1 MRSLDELNAAG
12 KRVLVRV
19 DFNSPV
25 DPATGR
31 ILGDKR
37 IRAHTDTIRRLA
49 DEGAVVVLLS
59 HQSRPGRADFT
70 TLETHAERL
79 SRVLGR
85 DVEYVDAVFGKRVS
99 DAVSDAEPG
108 DVVLLEN
115 VRFYS
120 EEYIEMPPQEAAE
133 THEVR
138 RLAPLFDAYVND
150 AFSAAHR
157 SQPSLVGFPRRL
169 PAYAGELMER
179 EVNVLGSFDEA
190 PNPLVLSLG
199 GAKVKDALGV
209 VENVAENGT
218 ADRVLLSGA
227 VGNLFLV
234 AEDVDVGEGTTEFLR
249 EEGLLGLVEDA
260 GELLEEHA
268 DLLETPDDVAVEM
281 DGERVEVGVDELPI
295 EEPAFDIG
303 IETIAEFA
311 ATLRGA
317 GTAVVNGPPGVYEE
331 ELFERGTQQLF
342 SASVEAGYSV
352 AGGGDTAAAIDSLGV
367 TGFDHVSSGGG
378 ASTAMLSGDD
388 LPGIEALEE

>member
-190 PNPLVLSLG
+190 PDPLVLSLG

>member
-37 IRAHTDTIRRLA
+37 IRGHLDSIRRLSG
-49 DEGAVVVLLS
+49 EGAVVVLLS

-85 DVEYVDAVFGKRVS
+85 DVEYVDAVFGERVREAVE
-99 DAVSDAEPG
+99 DAQPG
-108 DVVLLEN
+108 DVLLLEN

-120 EEYIEMPPQEAAE
+120 EEYIEMPPEEAAE

-169 PAYAGELMER
+169 PSYAGELMER
-179 EVNVLGSFDEA
+179 EINVLGSLEDA
-190 PNPLVLSLG
+190 PEPLVLSLG
-199 GAKVKDALGV
+199 GAKAEDALDV
-209 VENVAENGT
+209 VRNVAQNGT
-218 ADRVLLSGA
+218 ADSVLLSGA

-234 AEDVDVGEGTTEFLR
+234 ADGVEVGEGTEEFLR
-249 EEGLLGLVEDA
+249 DEGFFELVDEA
-260 GELLEEHA
+260 SELLEEHG
-268 DLLETPDDVAVEM
+268 DSLELPTDVAVEI
-281 DGERVEVGVDELPI
+281 DDERVEVGVEELPV
-295 EEPAFDIG
+295 EQSAFDIG
-303 IETIAEFA
+303 IETVAEYSA
-311 ATLRGA
+311 ALREA
-317 GTAVVNGPPGVYEE
+317 GTALVNGPPGVYEE
-331 ELFERGTQQLF
+331 PTFERGTRELL
-342 SASVEAGYSV
+342 SASVESDYSV
-352 AGGGDTAAAIDSLGV
+352 GGGGDTAMAIDSLGV

-378 ASTAMLSGDD
+378 ASTAMLSGDE
-388 LPGIEALEE
+388 LPGVAALEE

>member
-25 DPATGR
+25 DPASGR

-37 IRAHTDTIRRLA
+37 IRGHADTVRRLSG
-49 DEGAVVVLLS
+49 EGAVAVLLS

-85 DVEYVDAVFGKRVS
+85 GVEYVDAVFGERVRE
-99 DAVSDAEPG
+99 AVEDAEPG
-108 DVVLLEN
+108 DVLLLEN

-120 EEYIEMPPQEAAE
+120 EEYIEMPPDEAAE

-157 SQPSLVGFPRRL
+157 SQPSLVGFPRLL
-169 PAYAGELMER
+169 PSYAGELMER
-179 EVNVLGSFDEA
+179 EIDVLGSLDDA
-190 PNPLVLSLG
+190 PEPLVLSLG
-199 GAKVKDALGV
+199 GAKVEDALGV
-209 VENVAENGT
+209 IKNVVKNGT
-218 ADRVLLSGA
+218 ADSVLLSGA

-234 AEDVDVGEGTTEFLR
+234 ADGVEMGEGTEKFLLD
-249 EEGLLGLVEDA
+249 EGFLDLVDEA
-260 GELLEEHA
+260 SELLDEHGER
-268 DLLETPDDVAVEM
+268 LELPTDVAVEI
-281 DGERVEVGVDELPI
+281 DDERVEVSVDELPV

-303 IETIAEFA
+303 IETVAEYSA
-311 ATLRGA
+311 ALRDA
-317 GTAVVNGPPGVYEE
+317 GTALVNGPPGVYEE
-331 ELFERGTQQLF
+331 ELFERGTRELL
-342 SASVEAGYSV
+342 SASVESDYAV
-352 AGGGDTAAAIDSLGV
+352 AGGGDTATAIDSLGV

-378 ASTAMLSGDD
+378 ASTAMLSGDE
-388 LPGIEALEE
+388 LPGVAALEE

>member
-49 DEGAVVVLLS
+49 DAGAVVVLLS

-85 DVEYVDAVFGKRVS
+85 DVKYVDAVFGERVS

-388 LPGIEALEE
+388 LPGIEALRD

>member
-1 MRSLDELNAAG
+1 MRSLDEFSAAG

-31 ILGDKR
+31 ILDDKR
-37 IRAHTDTIRRLA
+37 IRGHADTVRRLA

-85 DVEYVDAVFGKRVS
+85 EVRYVDEVFGKRVS
-99 DAVSDAEPG
+99 EEVQDAEAG
-108 DVVLLEN
+108 DVLLLEN

-120 EEYIEMPPQEAAE
+120 EEYMEMPPDEAAE

-157 SQPSLVGFPRRL
+157 SQPSIVGFPRRL

-179 EVNVLGSFDEA
+179 EVDVLGSLDEA
-190 PNPLVLSLG
+190 PEPLVLSLG

-209 VENVAENGT
+209 VRNVGLHDA
-218 ADRVLLSGA
+218 ADEILVSGA
-227 VGNLFLV
+227 VANLFLIADGV
-234 AEDVDVGEGTTEFLR
+234 EVGEGTTEFLHDEGFLALADDARALLDEYR
-249 EEGLLGLVEDA
+249 EVLRL
-260 GELLEEHA
+260 
-268 DLLETPDDVAVEM
+268 PSDVAVETD
-281 DGERVEVGVDELPI
+281 DGRVEVAVDELPV
-295 EEPAFDIG
+295 EPPAFDIG
-303 IETIAEFA
+303 IQTVAEYSA
-311 ATLRGA
+311 ALRDA

-331 ELFERGTQQLF
+331 PLFERGTQEVL
-342 SASVEAGYSV
+342 SAAADAEYAV
-352 AGGGDTAAAIDSLGV
+352 AGGGDTAAAIDSLNV

-378 ASTAMLSGDD
+378 ASTAMLSGDE
-388 LPGIEALEE
+388 LPGIEALKD

>member
-1 MRSLDELNAAG
+1 MRSLDELNPAG

-37 IRAHTDTIRRLA
+37 IRAHTDTVRRLA

-70 TLETHAERL
+70 TLKTHAERL

-85 DVEYVDAVFGKRVS
+85 DVEYIDAVFGSRVRES
-99 DAVSDAEPG
+99 VSDAETG
-108 DVVLLEN
+108 DVLLLEN
-115 VRFYS
+115 ARFYS
-120 EEYIEMPPQEAAE
+120 EEYIEMPPEEAAE

-179 EVNVLGSFDEA
+179 EIDVLGSLDEA
-190 PNPLVLSLG
+190 PDPLVLSLG

-218 ADRVLLSGA
+218 ADSVLLSGA

-234 AEDVDVGEGTTEFLR
+234 AEGVETGEGTTEFLR
-249 EEGLLGLVEDA
+249 EEGFLELVDDA
-260 GELLEEHA
+260 RELLDEH
-268 DLLETPDDVAVEM
+268 DLLETPEDVAVEI
-281 DGERVEVGVDELPI
+281 DGERVEVGVEELPV
-295 EEPAFDIG
+295 EQPAFDIG
-303 IETIAEFA
+303 IETVAEFA
-311 ATLRGA
+311 ATLRDA

-331 ELFERGTQQLF
+331 ELFERGTREIL
-342 SASVEAGYSV
+342 SASVEADYSV

-378 ASTAMLSGDD
+378 ASTAMLSGDE
-388 LPGIEALEE
+388 LPGVEALKE

>member
-1 MRSLDELNAAG
+1 MRSLDELNPAG

-37 IRAHTDTIRRLA
+37 IRAHTDTVRRLA

-85 DVEYVDAVFGKRVS
+85 DVEYIDAVFGSRVRES
-99 DAVSDAEPG
+99 VSDAEPG
-108 DVVLLEN
+108 DVLLLEN
-115 VRFYS
+115 ARFYS
-120 EEYIEMPPQEAAE
+120 EEYIEMPPEEAAE

-179 EVNVLGSFDEA
+179 EIDVLGSLDDA
-190 PNPLVLSLG
+190 PDPLVLSLG
-199 GAKVKDALGV
+199 GAKVEDALGV
-209 VENVAENGT
+209 VENVAENAT
-218 ADRVLLSGA
+218 ADSVLLSGA

-234 AEDVDVGEGTTEFLR
+234 AEGVETGEGTTEFLR
-249 EEGLLGLVEDA
+249 EEGFLELVDDARELLDEH
-260 GELLEEHA
+260 GELLE
-268 DLLETPDDVAVEM
+268 TPEDVAVEI
-281 DGERVEVGVDELPI
+281 DGERVEVGVEELPV

-303 IETIAEFA
+303 IETVAEFA
-311 ATLRGA
+311 ATLRDA

-331 ELFERGTQQLF
+331 ELFERGTREIL
-342 SASVEAGYSV
+342 SASVEADYSV

-378 ASTAMLSGDD
+378 ASTAMLSGDE
-388 LPGIEALEE
+388 LPGVEALKE

>member
-37 IRAHTDTIRRLA
+37 IRAHTGTVRLLA
-49 DEGAVVVLLS
+49 EEGAVVVLLS
-59 HQSRPGRADFT
+59 HQSRPGRSDFT

-85 DVEYVDAVFGKRVS
+85 DVEYVDAVFGERVNE
-99 DAVSDAEPG
+99 AVSDAEPG
-108 DVVLLEN
+108 DVLLLEN
-115 VRFYS
+115 ARFYS
-120 EEYIEMPPQEAAE
+120 EEYIEMPPEEAAE

-179 EVNVLGSFDEA
+179 EVDVLGSLDDA
-190 PNPLVLSLG
+190 PDPLVLSLG
-199 GAKVKDALGV
+199 GAKVRDALGV
-209 VENVAENGT
+209 VENVAENDT
-218 ADRVLLSGA
+218 ADSVLLSGA

-234 AEDVDVGEGTTEFLR
+234 AEDVETGEGTTEFLR
-249 EEGLLGLVEDA
+249 EEGFLDLVDDARALLDDYD
-260 GELLEEHA
+260 
-268 DLLETPDDVAVEM
+268 DLLETPDDVAVEI
-281 DGERVEVGVDELPI
+281 DDERVEVGVEELPV
-295 EEPAFDIG
+295 EQPAFDIG

-311 ATLRGA
+311 ATLRDA

-331 ELFERGTQQLF
+331 ELFERGTRELL
-342 SASVEAGYSV
+342 SAAVEAEYSV
-352 AGGGDTAAAIDSLGV
+352 AGGGDTAASIDTFSV

-378 ASTAMLSGDD
+378 ASTAMLSGDE

>member
-1 MRSLDELNAAG
+1 MRSLDELNPAG

-37 IRAHTDTIRRLA
+37 IRAHTDTVRRLA
-49 DEGAVVVLLS
+49 DEGAVVVLIS

-85 DVEYVDAVFGKRVS
+85 DVEYIDAVFGSRVRES
-99 DAVSDAEPG
+99 VSDAESG
-108 DVVLLEN
+108 DVLLLEN
-115 VRFYS
+115 ARFYS
-120 EEYIEMPPQEAAE
+120 EEYIEMPPEEAAE

-157 SQPSLVGFPRRL
+157 SQPSIVGFPRRL
-169 PAYAGELMER
+169 PAYVGELMER
-179 EVNVLGSFDEA
+179 EIDVLGSLDDA
-190 PNPLVLSLG
+190 PDPLVLSLG

-209 VENVAENGT
+209 VENVAQNAT
-218 ADRVLLSGA
+218 ADSVLLSGA

-234 AEDVDVGEGTTEFLR
+234 AEGVETGEGTTEFLR
-249 EEGLLGLVEDA
+249 EEGLLELVDDA
-260 GELLEEHA
+260 RELLDEHG
-268 DLLETPDDVAVEM
+268 DLLETPEDVAVEI
-281 DGERVEVGVDELPI
+281 DGERVEVGVEELPV

-303 IETIAEFA
+303 IETVAEFA
-311 ATLRGA
+311 ATLRDA

-331 ELFERGTQQLF
+331 ELFERGTREIL
-342 SASVEAGYSV
+342 SASVEADYSV

-378 ASTAMLSGDD
+378 ASTAMLSGDE
-388 LPGIEALEE
+388 LPGVEALKE

>member
-12 KRVLVRV
+12 KRILVRV

-37 IRAHTDTIRRLA
+37 IRAHSDTVRRLA
-49 DEGAVVVLLS
+49 GEDAVVVLLS

-79 SRVLGR
+79 SRILGR
-85 DVEYVDAVFGKRVS
+85 EVEYVDAVFGVRVRE
-99 DAVSDAEPG
+99 AVEDAEPG
-108 DVVLLEN
+108 DVLLLEN
-115 VRFYS
+115 ARFYS
-120 EEYIEMPPQEAAE
+120 EEYIEMSPEEASE

-150 AFSAAHR
+150 AFSTAHR
-157 SQPSLVGFPRRL
+157 SQPSIVGFPRRL

-179 EVNVLGSFDEA
+179 EVDVLGSLDDA
-190 PNPLVLSLG
+190 PNPLYLSLG

-209 VENVAENGT
+209 VRNVAENGT
-218 ADRVLLSGA
+218 ADKILLSGA

-234 AEDVDVGEGTTEFLR
+234 ADGVEMGDGTTGFL
-249 EEGLLGLVEDA
+249 EDEGFLALADEA
-260 GELLEEHA
+260 RELLEGHA
-268 DLLETPDDVAVEM
+268 DLLELPKDVAVEI
-281 DGERVEVGVDELPI
+281 DGERVEVSVDELPV
-295 EEPAFDIG
+295 EQPAYDIG
-303 IETIAEFA
+303 IETVAEYSVA
-311 ATLRGA
+311 LRGA

-331 ELFERGTQQLF
+331 ELFERGTEEVLT
-342 SASVEAGYSV
+342 AAAEADYSV
-352 AGGGDTAAAIDSLGV
+352 AGGGDTAAAIDTLGV

-378 ASTAMLSGDD
+378 ASTAMLSGDE
-388 LPGIEALEE
+388 LPGIEALRE

>member
-37 IRAHTDTIRRLA
+37 IRGHLGTIRRLSG
-49 DEGAVVVLLS
+49 EGAVVVLLS

-85 DVEYVDAVFGKRVS
+85 DVEYIDAVFGERVS
-99 DAVSDAEPG
+99 EAVEDARPG

-115 VRFYS
+115 ARFYS
-120 EEYIEMPPQEAAE
+120 EEYIEMTPEEAAE

-169 PAYAGELMER
+169 PSYAGELMER
-179 EVNVLGSFDEA
+179 EVDVLGSLDDA
-190 PNPLVLSLG
+190 PEPLVLSLG
-199 GAKVKDALGV
+199 GAKVEDALDV
-209 VENVAENGT
+209 VRNVAKNGT
-218 ADRVLLSGA
+218 ADSVLLSGA

-234 AEDVDVGEGTTEFLR
+234 ADGVEVGEGTEEFLR
-249 EEGLLGLVEDA
+249 EEGFLELVDEA
-260 GELLEEHA
+260 GELLEEQGER
-268 DLLETPDDVAVEM
+268 LELPTDVAVEIE
-281 DGERVEVGVDELPI
+281 DERVEVGVDELPV
-295 EEPAFDIG
+295 EQPAFDIG
-303 IETIAEFA
+303 IETVAEYSA
-311 ATLRGA
+311 ALREA
-317 GTAVVNGPPGVYEE
+317 GTALVNGPPGVYEE
-331 ELFERGTQQLF
+331 ELFERGTRELL
-342 SASVEAGYSV
+342 SASVESDYAVG
-352 AGGGDTAAAIDSLGV
+352 GGGDTATAIDSLGV

-378 ASTAMLSGDD
+378 ASTAMLSGDE
-388 LPGIEALEE
+388 LPGVAALEG

>member
-1 MRSLDELNAAG
+1 MRSLDEFSAAG

-31 ILGDKR
+31 ILDDKR
-37 IRAHTDTIRRLA
+37 IRGHADTVRRLA

-85 DVEYVDAVFGKRVS
+85 EVRYVDEVFGKRVS
-99 DAVSDAEPG
+99 EEVQDAEAG
-108 DVVLLEN
+108 DVLLLEN

-120 EEYIEMPPQEAAE
+120 EEYMEMPPDEAAE

-157 SQPSLVGFPRRL
+157 SQPSIVGFPRRL

-179 EVNVLGSFDEA
+179 EVDVLGSLDEA
-190 PNPLVLSLG
+190 PEPLVLSLG

-209 VENVAENGT
+209 VRNVGLHDA
-218 ADRVLLSGA
+218 ADEILVSGA
-227 VGNLFLV
+227 VANLFLIADGV
-234 AEDVDVGEGTTEFLR
+234 EVGEGTTEFLHDEGFLALADDARALLDEYR
-249 EEGLLGLVEDA
+249 EVLRL
-260 GELLEEHA
+260 
-268 DLLETPDDVAVEM
+268 PSDVAVETD
-281 DGERVEVGVDELPI
+281 DGRVEVAVDELPV
-295 EEPAFDIG
+295 EPPAFDIG
-303 IETIAEFA
+303 IETVAEYSA
-311 ATLRGA
+311 ALRDA

-331 ELFERGTQQLF
+331 PLFERGTQEVL
-342 SASVEAGYSV
+342 SAAADAEYAV
-352 AGGGDTAAAIDSLGV
+352 AGGGDTAAAIDSLNV

-378 ASTAMLSGDD
+378 ASTAMLSGDE
-388 LPGIEALEE
+388 LPGIEALKD

>member
-1 MRSLDELNAAG
+1 MRSLDELNPAG
-12 KRVLVRV
+12 KRILVRV

-37 IRAHTDTIRRLA
+37 IRAHTDTVRRLA

-85 DVEYVDAVFGKRVS
+85 DVEYIDAVFGSRVRE
-99 DAVSDAEPG
+99 AVSDAEPR
-108 DVVLLEN
+108 DVLLLEN
-115 VRFYS
+115 ARFYS
-120 EEYIEMPPQEAAE
+120 EEYIEMPPEEAAE

-179 EVNVLGSFDEA
+179 EIDVLGSLDEA
-190 PNPLVLSLG
+190 PDPLVLSLG

-209 VENVAENGT
+209 VENVAENAT
-218 ADRVLLSGA
+218 ADSVLLSGA

-234 AEDVDVGEGTTEFLR
+234 AEGVETGEGTTEFLR
-249 EEGLLGLVEDA
+249 EEGFLELVDDA
-260 GELLEEHA
+260 RELLEEYG
-268 DLLETPDDVAVEM
+268 DLLETPEDVAVEI
-281 DGERVEVGVDELPI
+281 DGERVEVGVEELPV

-303 IETIAEFA
+303 IETVAEFA
-311 ATLRGA
+311 ATLRDA

-331 ELFERGTQQLF
+331 ELFKRGTREIL
-342 SASVEAGYSV
+342 SASVEADYSV

-378 ASTAMLSGDD
+378 ASTAMLSGDE
-388 LPGIEALEE
+388 LPGVEALKE

>member
-25 DPATGR
+25 DPAIGR
-31 ILGDKR
+31 ILSDKR
-37 IRAHTDTIRRLA
+37 IRGHLDTVRRLA
-49 DEGAVVVLLS
+49 DGGAVVVLLS

-85 DVEYVDAVFGKRVS
+85 DVEYIDAVFGSRVR
-99 DAVSDAEPG
+99 DAVSDAEAG

-115 VRFYS
+115 VRFYG
-120 EEYIEMPPQEAAE
+120 EEYIEMPPEEAAE

-179 EVNVLGSFDEA
+179 EVDVLGSLDEA
-190 PNPLVLSLG
+190 PDPLVLSLG

-209 VENVAENGT
+209 VRNVAESST
-218 ADRVLLSGA
+218 ADGVLLSGA
-227 VGNLFLV
+227 VGNLFL
-234 AEDVDVGEGTTEFLR
+234 AAQDVEMGEGTVGFLR
-249 EEGLLGLVEDA
+249 KEGFLELVDEA
-260 GELLEEHA
+260 RELL
-268 DLLETPDDVAVEM
+268 DGYGNLLETPDDVAVEI
-281 DGERVEVGVDELPI
+281 DGERVEVGVEELPVG
-295 EEPAFDIG
+295 ETAFDIG
-303 IETIAEFA
+303 IETIAEYS
-311 ATLRGA
+311 ATLRDA

-331 ELFERGTQQLF
+331 ELFERGTQQLL
-342 SASVEAGYSV
+342 SA
-352 AGGGDTAAAIDSLGV
+352 
-367 TGFDHVSSGGG
+367 
-378 ASTAMLSGDD
+378 
-388 LPGIEALEE
+388 

>member
-1 MRSLDELNAAG
+1 MRSLDELNTAG

-37 IRAHTDTIRRLA
+37 IRGHADTVRRLA

-85 DVEYVDAVFGKRVS
+85 DVEYVDAVFGERVQQ
-99 DAVSDAEPG
+99 AVEAAEPG
-108 DVVLLEN
+108 DVLLLEN
-115 VRFYS
+115 ARFYS
-120 EEYIEMPPQEAAE
+120 EEYIEMPPEDAVE

-138 RLAPLFDAYVND
+138 KLAPLFDAYVND
-150 AFSAAHR
+150 AFSTAHR
-157 SQPSLVGFPRRL
+157 SQPSIVGFPRRL

-179 EVNVLGSFDEA
+179 EVEVLGSLDEA
-190 PNPLVLSLG
+190 PDPLVLSLG
-199 GAKVKDALGV
+199 GAKVRDALGV
-209 VENVAENGT
+209 VGNVAENGT
-218 ADRVLLSGA
+218 AEKVLLSGA

-234 AEDVDVGEGTTEFLR
+234 AEDVEVGEGTTDFLR
-249 EEGLLGLVEDA
+249 DEGFLALVDDA
-260 GELLEEHA
+260 RELLDDYAEI
-268 DLLETPDDVAVEM
+268 LETPNDVAVEI
-281 DGERVEVGVDELPI
+281 DDERIEVGVDELPV
-295 EEPAFDIG
+295 EQPAFDIG
-303 IETIAEFA
+303 IETVAEYS
-311 ATLRGA
+311 ATLRDA

-331 ELFERGTQQLF
+331 ELFERGTRELL
-342 SASVEAGYSV
+342 SASVEADYSV
-352 AGGGDTAAAIDSLGV
+352 AGGGDTATAVDSLGV

-378 ASTAMLSGDD
+378 ASTAMLSGDE

>member
-1 MRSLDELNAAG
+1 MRSLDELNPAG

-37 IRAHTDTIRRLA
+37 IRAHTDTVRRLA

-85 DVEYVDAVFGKRVS
+85 DVEYIDAVFGSRVRES
-99 DAVSDAEPG
+99 VSDAESG
-108 DVVLLEN
+108 DVLLLEN
-115 VRFYS
+115 ARFYS
-120 EEYIEMPPQEAAE
+120 EEYIEMPPEEAAE

-179 EVNVLGSFDEA
+179 EIDVLGSLDDA
-190 PNPLVLSLG
+190 PDPLVLSLG

-209 VENVAENGT
+209 VENVAQNAT
-218 ADRVLLSGA
+218 ADSVLLSGA

-234 AEDVDVGEGTTEFLR
+234 AEGVETGEGTTEFLR
-249 EEGLLGLVEDA
+249 EEGLLELVDDA
-260 GELLEEHA
+260 RELLDEHG
-268 DLLETPDDVAVEM
+268 DLLETPEDVAVEI
-281 DGERVEVGVDELPI
+281 DGERVEVGVEELPV

-303 IETIAEFA
+303 IETVAEFA
-311 ATLRGA
+311 ATLRDA

-331 ELFERGTQQLF
+331 ELFERGTREIL
-342 SASVEAGYSV
+342 SASVEADYSV

-378 ASTAMLSGDD
+378 ASTAMLSGDE
-388 LPGIEALEE
+388 LPGVESLRD

>member
-1 MRSLDELNAAG
+1 MRSLDELNPAG

-37 IRAHTDTIRRLA
+37 IRAHTDTVRRLA
-49 DEGAVVVLLS
+49 DEGAVVVLIS

-85 DVEYVDAVFGKRVS
+85 DVEYIDAVFGSRVRES
-99 DAVSDAEPG
+99 VSDAESG
-108 DVVLLEN
+108 DVLLLEN
-115 VRFYS
+115 ARFYS
-120 EEYIEMPPQEAAE
+120 EEYIEMPPEEAAE

-157 SQPSLVGFPRRL
+157 SQPSIVGFPRRL
-169 PAYAGELMER
+169 PAYVGELMER
-179 EVNVLGSFDEA
+179 EIDVLGSLDDA
-190 PNPLVLSLG
+190 PDPLVLSLG

-209 VENVAENGT
+209 VENVAQNAT
-218 ADRVLLSGA
+218 ADSVLLSGA

-234 AEDVDVGEGTTEFLR
+234 AEGVETGEGTTEFLR
-249 EEGLLGLVEDA
+249 EEGLLELVDDA
-260 GELLEEHA
+260 RELLDEHG
-268 DLLETPDDVAVEM
+268 DLLETPEDVAVEI
-281 DGERVEVGVDELPI
+281 DGERVEVGVEELPV

-303 IETIAEFA
+303 IETVAEFA
-311 ATLRGA
+311 ATLRDA

-331 ELFERGTQQLF
+331 ELFERGTREIL
-342 SASVEAGYSV
+342 SASVEADYSV

-378 ASTAMLSGDD
+378 ASTAMLSGDE
-388 LPGIEALEE
+388 LPGVESLRD

>member
-37 IRAHTDTIRRLA
+37 IRGHLDSIRRLSG
-49 DEGAVVVLLS
+49 EGAVVVLLS

-85 DVEYVDAVFGKRVS
+85 DVEYVDAVFGERVREAVE
-99 DAVSDAEPG
+99 DAQPG
-108 DVVLLEN
+108 DVLLLEN

-120 EEYIEMPPQEAAE
+120 EEYIEMPPEEATE

-169 PAYAGELMER
+169 PSYAGELMER
-179 EVNVLGSFDEA
+179 EINVLGSLEDA
-190 PNPLVLSLG
+190 PEPLVLSLG
-199 GAKVKDALGV
+199 GAKAEDALDV
-209 VENVAENGT
+209 VRNVAQNGT
-218 ADRVLLSGA
+218 ADSVLLSGA

-234 AEDVDVGEGTTEFLR
+234 ADGVEVGEGTEEFLR
-249 EEGLLGLVEDA
+249 DEGFFELVDEA
-260 GELLEEHA
+260 SELLEEHG
-268 DLLETPDDVAVEM
+268 DSLELPTDVAVEI
-281 DGERVEVGVDELPI
+281 DDERVEVGVEELPV
-295 EEPAFDIG
+295 EQSAFDIG
-303 IETIAEFA
+303 IETVAEYSA
-311 ATLRGA
+311 ALREA
-317 GTAVVNGPPGVYEE
+317 GTALVNGPPGVYEE
-331 ELFERGTQQLF
+331 PTFERGTRELL
-342 SASVEAGYSV
+342 SASVESDYSV
-352 AGGGDTAAAIDSLGV
+352 GGGGDTAMAIDSLGV

-378 ASTAMLSGDD
+378 ASTAMLSGDE
-388 LPGIEALEE
+388 LPGVAALEE

>member
-1 MRSLDELNAAG
+1 MRSLDELNPAG

-19 DFNSPV
+19 DLNSPV

-37 IRAHTDTIRRLA
+37 IRGHTDTVRRLA
-49 DEGAVVVLLS
+49 NSGAVVVLLS
-59 HQSRPGRADFT
+59 HQSRPGRDDFT
-70 TLETHAERL
+70 TLESHSERL

-85 DVEYVDAVFGKRVS
+85 DVNYVDAVFGERVRE
-99 DAVSDAEPG
+99 AVESAEAG
-108 DVVLLEN
+108 DVLLLEN
-115 VRFYS
+115 ARFYS
-120 EEYIEMPPQEAAE
+120 EEYIEMPPEEAAK

-179 EVNVLGSFDEA
+179 EVEVLGSLEDA
-190 PNPLVLSLG
+190 PDPLVLSLG
-199 GAKVKDALGV
+199 GAKVADALGV

-234 AEDVDVGEGTTEFLR
+234 AEGVETGEGTTEFLR
-249 EEGLLGLVEDA
+249 EKGFLELVEDA
-260 GELLEEHA
+260 RELLDDHA
-268 DLLETPDDVAVEM
+268 ALLETPVDVAVEM
-281 DGERVEVGVDELPI
+281 DGERVEVGVGELPV
-295 EEPAFDIG
+295 EQPASDIG
-303 IETIAEFA
+303 IETIADYS
-311 ATLRGA
+311 ATLRDA

-331 ELFERGTQQLF
+331 ESFKRGTRELL
-342 SASVEAGYSV
+342 SAAVEADYAV
-352 AGGGDTAAAIDSLGV
+352 AGGGDTATAIDSLGV

-388 LPGIEALEE
+388 LPGIEALRD

>member
-37 IRAHTDTIRRLA
+37 IRGHLGTIRRLSG
-49 DEGAVVVLLS
+49 EGAVVVLLS

-85 DVEYVDAVFGKRVS
+85 DVEYIDAVFGERVS
-99 DAVSDAEPG
+99 EAVEDARPG

-115 VRFYS
+115 ARFYS
-120 EEYIEMPPQEAAE
+120 EEYIEMTPEEAAE

-169 PAYAGELMER
+169 PSYAGELMER
-179 EVNVLGSFDEA
+179 EVDVLGSLDDA
-190 PNPLVLSLG
+190 PEPLVLSLG
-199 GAKVKDALGV
+199 GAKVEDALDV
-209 VENVAENGT
+209 VRNVAKNGT
-218 ADRVLLSGA
+218 ADSVLLSGA

-234 AEDVDVGEGTTEFLR
+234 ADGVEVGEGTEEFLR
-249 EEGLLGLVEDA
+249 EEGFLELVDEA
-260 GELLEEHA
+260 GELLEEQGER
-268 DLLETPDDVAVEM
+268 LELPTDVAVEI
-281 DGERVEVGVDELPI
+281 DDERVEVGVDELPV
-295 EEPAFDIG
+295 EQPAFDIG
-303 IETIAEFA
+303 IETVAEYSA
-311 ATLRGA
+311 ALREA
-317 GTAVVNGPPGVYEE
+317 GTALVNGPPGVYEE
-331 ELFERGTQQLF
+331 ELFERGTRELL
-342 SASVEAGYSV
+342 SASVESDYAVG
-352 AGGGDTAAAIDSLGV
+352 GGGDTATAIDSLGV

-378 ASTAMLSGDD
+378 ASTAMLSGDE
-388 LPGIEALEE
+388 LPGVAALEG

>member
-25 DPATGR
+25 DPASGR

-37 IRAHTDTIRRLA
+37 IRGHADTVRRLSG
-49 DEGAVVVLLS
+49 EGAVVVLLS

-79 SRVLGR
+79 SRVLGHA
-85 DVEYVDAVFGKRVS
+85 VEYVDAVFGERVRE
-99 DAVSDAEPG
+99 AVEDAEPG
-108 DVVLLEN
+108 DVLLLEN

-120 EEYIEMPPQEAAE
+120 EEYIEMPPEEAAE

-138 RLAPLFDAYVND
+138 RLTPLFDAYVND

-179 EVNVLGSFDEA
+179 EIDVLGSLDDA
-190 PNPLVLSLG
+190 PEPLVLSLG
-199 GAKVKDALGV
+199 GAKVEDALGV
-209 VENVAENGT
+209 IKNVVKNGT
-218 ADRVLLSGA
+218 ADSVLLSGA

-234 AEDVDVGEGTTEFLR
+234 ADGVEMGDGTEEFLR
-249 EEGLLGLVEDA
+249 DEGFLDLVDEA
-260 GELLEEHA
+260 NELLDEHGER
-268 DLLETPDDVAVEM
+268 LELPTDVAVEI
-281 DGERVEVGVDELPI
+281 DEERVEVSVDELPV

-303 IETIAEFA
+303 IETVAEYSA
-311 ATLRGA
+311 ALRDA
-317 GTAVVNGPPGVYEE
+317 GTALVNGPPGVYEE
-331 ELFERGTQQLF
+331 GLFERGTRELL
-342 SASVEAGYSV
+342 SASVEANYAV
-352 AGGGDTAAAIDSLGV
+352 AGGGDTATAIDSLGV

-378 ASTAMLSGDD
+378 ASTAMLSGDE
-388 LPGIEALEE
+388 LPGVAALEE

>member
-12 KRVLVRV
+12 KNLLVRV

-37 IRAHTDTIRRLA
+37 IRGHADTVRRLA
-49 DEGAVVVLLS
+49 EEGAVVVLLS

-85 DVEYVDAVFGKRVS
+85 DVEYIDAVFGERVNE
-99 DAVSDAEPG
+99 AVEEAKPG
-108 DVVLLEN
+108 DVLLLEN
-115 VRFYS
+115 ARFYS
-120 EEYIEMPPQEAAE
+120 EEYIEMPPEDAVE

-138 RLAPLFDAYVND
+138 KLAPLFDAYVND

-157 SQPSLVGFPRRL
+157 SQPSIVGFPLRL

-179 EVNVLGSFDEA
+179 EVRVLGSLDEA
-190 PNPLVLSLG
+190 PEPLVLSLG

-209 VENVAENGT
+209 VSNIAENGT
-218 ADRVLLSGA
+218 AEKVLLSGA

-234 AEDVDVGEGTTEFLR
+234 AEDVEVGEGTTDFLR
-249 EEGLLGLVEDA
+249 DEGFLALVDEA
-260 GELLEEHA
+260 SELLEEHA
-268 DLLETPDDVAVEM
+268 DLLETPKDVAVEI
-281 DGERVEVGVDELPI
+281 DEERVEVSVDELPV

-303 IETIAEFA
+303 IETVAEYA
-311 ATLRGA
+311 ATLREA
-317 GTAVVNGPPGVYEE
+317 GTAVVNGPSGVYEE
-331 ELFERGTQQLF
+331 ELFERGTYEVL
-342 SASVEAGYSV
+342 SAAAEAEYSV
-352 AGGGDTAAAIDSLGV
+352 AGGGDTAAAIDSLDV

-378 ASTAMLSGDD
+378 ASTAMLSGDE
-388 LPGIEALEE
+388 LPGVEALKE

>member
-37 IRAHTDTIRRLA
+37 IRGHLGTIRRLLG
-49 DEGAVVVLLS
+49 EGAVVVLLS

-85 DVEYVDAVFGKRVS
+85 GVEYVDAVFGERVREAVE
-99 DAVSDAEPG
+99 DARPG
-108 DVVLLEN
+108 DVLLLEN
-115 VRFYS
+115 ARFYS
-120 EEYIEMPPQEAAE
+120 EEYIEMTPEEAAE
-133 THEVR
+133 TQEVR

-169 PAYAGELMER
+169 PSYAGELMER
-179 EVNVLGSFDEA
+179 EVEVLGSLDDA
-190 PNPLVLSLG
+190 PEPLVLSLG
-199 GAKVKDALGV
+199 GAKVEDALDV
-209 VENVAENGT
+209 VRNVAKNGT
-218 ADRVLLSGA
+218 ADSVLLSGA

-234 AEDVDVGEGTTEFLR
+234 SDGVEVGEGTEEFLR
-249 EEGLLGLVEDA
+249 DEGFLELVDEA
-260 GELLEEHA
+260 SELLDEHG
-268 DLLETPDDVAVEM
+268 DSLELPTDVAVEI
-281 DGERVEVGVDELPI
+281 DDERVEVGVDELPV
-295 EEPAFDIG
+295 EQPAFDIG
-303 IETIAEFA
+303 IETVAEYSA
-311 ATLRGA
+311 ALREA
-317 GTAVVNGPPGVYEE
+317 GTALVNGPPGVYEE
-331 ELFERGTQQLF
+331 DLFERGTREIL
-342 SASVEAGYSV
+342 SASVESDYSV
-352 AGGGDTAAAIDSLGV
+352 GGGGDTATAIDSLGV

-378 ASTAMLSGDD
+378 ASTAMLSGDE
-388 LPGIEALEE
+388 LPGVAALEE

>member
-1 MRSLDELNAAG
+1 MRSLDELNPAG

-37 IRAHTDTIRRLA
+37 IRAHTDTVRRLA

-85 DVEYVDAVFGKRVS
+85 DVEYIDAVFGSRVRES
-99 DAVSDAEPG
+99 VSDAESG
-108 DVVLLEN
+108 DVLLLEN
-115 VRFYS
+115 ARFYS
-120 EEYIEMPPQEAAE
+120 EEYIEMPPEEAAE

-157 SQPSLVGFPRRL
+157 SQPSIVGFPLRL
-169 PAYAGELMER
+169 PAYVGELMER
-179 EVNVLGSFDEA
+179 EIDVLGSLDDA
-190 PNPLVLSLG
+190 PDPLVLSLG

-209 VENVAENGT
+209 VENVAQNAT
-218 ADRVLLSGA
+218 ADSVLLSGA

-234 AEDVDVGEGTTEFLR
+234 AEGVETGEGTTEFLR
-249 EEGLLGLVEDA
+249 EEGLLELVDDA
-260 GELLEEHA
+260 RELLDEHG
-268 DLLETPDDVAVEM
+268 DLLETPEDVAVEI
-281 DGERVEVGVDELPI
+281 DGERVEVGVEELPV

-303 IETIAEFA
+303 IETVAEFA
-311 ATLRGA
+311 ATLRDA

-331 ELFERGTQQLF
+331 ELFERGTREIL
-342 SASVEAGYSV
+342 SASVEADYSV

-378 ASTAMLSGDD
+378 ASTAMLSGDE
-388 LPGIEALEE
+388 LPGVESLRD

>member
-1 MRSLDELNAAG
+1 MRSLDEFSAAG

-31 ILGDKR
+31 ILDDER
-37 IRAHTDTIRRLA
+37 IRGHADTVRRLA

-79 SRVLGR
+79 SRVIGR
-85 DVEYVDAVFGKRVS
+85 KVRYVDEVFGTRVREE
-99 DAVSDAEPG
+99 VQDAEAG
-108 DVVLLEN
+108 DVLLLEN

-120 EEYIEMPPQEAAE
+120 EEYMEMPPDEAAE

-157 SQPSLVGFPRRL
+157 SQPSIVGFPCRL

-179 EVNVLGSFDEA
+179 EVDVLGSLDEA
-190 PNPLVLSLG
+190 PEPLILSLG
-199 GAKVKDALGV
+199 GAKVEDALGV
-209 VENVAENGT
+209 VRNVGLHDA
-218 ADRVLLSGA
+218 ADEILLSGA
-227 VGNLFLV
+227 VANLFLLADGV
-234 AEDVDVGEGTTEFLR
+234 EVGEGTTEFLHD
-249 EEGLLGLVEDA
+249 EGFLALADDARALLDEYRDILR
-260 GELLEEHA
+260 L
-268 DLLETPDDVAVEM
+268 PSDVAVETD
-281 DGERVEVGVDELPI
+281 DGRVEVSVDELPV
-295 EEPAFDIG
+295 ESPAFDIG
-303 IETIAEFA
+303 IETVAEYSA
-311 ATLRGA
+311 ALRDA

-331 ELFERGTQQLF
+331 PLFERGTQEIL
-342 SASVEAGYSV
+342 SAAAEAEYAV
-352 AGGGDTAAAIDSLGV
+352 AGGGDTAAAIDSLNV

-378 ASTAMLSGDD
+378 ASTAMLSGDE
-388 LPGIEALEE
+388 LPGIEALKD

>member
-12 KRVLVRV
+12 KNVLVRV

-31 ILGDKR
+31 ILDDKR
-37 IRAHTDTIRRLA
+37 IRGHLGT
-49 DEGAVVVLLS
+49 VVLLS

-85 DVEYVDAVFGKRVS
+85 RVEYVDSVFGDGV
-99 DAVSDAEPG
+99 DEAVESAEPG
-108 DVVLLEN
+108 DVLLLEN
-115 VRFYS
+115 ARFYS
-120 EEYIEMPPQEAAE
+120 EEYIEMPPEEAAD

-157 SQPSLVGFPRRL
+157 SQPSIVGFPRRL

-179 EVNVLGSFDEA
+179 EIGVLGSLDEA
-190 PNPLVLSLG
+190 PEPLVLSLG
-199 GAKVKDALGV
+199 GAKVEDALGV
-209 VENVAENGT
+209 VGNVAHNGA
-218 ADRVLLSGA
+218 ADRILLSGA

-234 AEDVDVGEGTTEFLR
+234 ADGVDMGEGTAGFL
-249 EEGLLGLVEDA
+249 EEKGFLELIDQARKLLDEH
-260 GELLEEHA
+260 GELLR
-268 DLLETPDDVAVEM
+268 LPSDVAVGI
-281 DGERVEVGVDELPI
+281 DDERVEVGVDELPV
-295 EEPAFDIG
+295 EPPAFDIG
-303 IETIAEFA
+303 IETVAEYA
-311 ATLRGA
+311 ATLRDA

-331 ELFERGTQQLF
+331 PLFERGTEEVL
-342 SASVEAGYSV
+342 SAAADAEYAV
-352 AGGGDTAAAIDSLGV
+352 AGGGDTAAAIDSLDV
-367 TGFDHVSSGGG
+367 AGFDHVSSGGG

-388 LPGIEALEE
+388 LPGVEELRV

>member
-12 KRVLVRV
+12 KNVLVRV

-31 ILGDKR
+31 ILDDKR
-37 IRAHTDTIRRLA
+37 IRGHLDTVRRLA
-49 DEGAVVVLLS
+49 NEGAVVVLLS

-85 DVEYVDAVFGKRVS
+85 RVEYVDSVFGDGV
-99 DAVSDAEPG
+99 DEAVESAEPG
-108 DVVLLEN
+108 DVLLLEN
-115 VRFYS
+115 ARFYS
-120 EEYIEMPPQEAAE
+120 EEYIEMPPEEAAD

-157 SQPSLVGFPRRL
+157 SQPSIVGFPRRL

-179 EVNVLGSFDEA
+179 EIGVLGSLDEA
-190 PNPLVLSLG
+190 PEPVVLSLG
-199 GAKVKDALGV
+199 GAKVEDALGV
-209 VENVAENGT
+209 VGNVAHNGA
-218 ADRVLLSGA
+218 ADRILLSGA

-234 AEDVDVGEGTTEFLR
+234 ADGVDMGEGTAGFL
-249 EEGLLGLVEDA
+249 EEKGFLELIDQARKLLDEH
-260 GELLEEHA
+260 GELLR
-268 DLLETPDDVAVEM
+268 LPSDVAVEI
-281 DGERVEVGVDELPI
+281 DDERVEVGVDELPV
-295 EEPAFDIG
+295 EPPAFDIG
-303 IETIAEFA
+303 IETVAEYA
-311 ATLRGA
+311 ATLRDA

-331 ELFERGTQQLF
+331 DLFERGTKEVL
-342 SASVEAGYSV
+342 SAAADAEYAV
-352 AGGGDTAAAIDSLGV
+352 AGGGDTAAAIDSLDV
-367 TGFDHVSSGGG
+367 AGFDHVSSGGG

-388 LPGIEALEE
+388 LPGVEELRV

>member
-1 MRSLDELNAAG
+1 MRSLDELNPAG
-12 KRVLVRV
+12 KRILVRV

-37 IRAHTDTIRRLA
+37 IRAHTDTVRRLA

-85 DVEYVDAVFGKRVS
+85 DVEYIDAVFGSRVRE
-99 DAVSDAEPG
+99 AVSDAEPR
-108 DVVLLEN
+108 DVLLLEN
-115 VRFYS
+115 ARFYS
-120 EEYIEMPPQEAAE
+120 EEYIEMPPEEAAE

-179 EVNVLGSFDEA
+179 EIDVLGSLDEA
-190 PNPLVLSLG
+190 PDPLVLSLG

-209 VENVAENGT
+209 VENVAENAT
-218 ADRVLLSGA
+218 ADSVLLSGA

-234 AEDVDVGEGTTEFLR
+234 AEGVETGEGTTEFLR
-249 EEGLLGLVEDA
+249 EEGFLELVDDA
-260 GELLEEHA
+260 RELLEEYG
-268 DLLETPDDVAVEM
+268 DLLETPEDVAVEI
-281 DGERVEVGVDELPI
+281 DGERVEVGVEELPV

-303 IETIAEFA
+303 IETVAEFA
-311 ATLRGA
+311 ATLRDA

-331 ELFERGTQQLF
+331 ELFKRGTREIL
-342 SASVEAGYSV
+342 SASVEADYSV

-367 TGFDHVSSGGG
+367 TVFDHVSSGGG
-378 ASTAMLSGDD
+378 ASTAMLSGDE
-388 LPGIEALEE
+388 LPGVEALKE

>member
-37 IRAHTDTIRRLA
+37 IRGHLDTVRRLSG
-49 DEGAVVVLLS
+49 EGAVVVLLS

-85 DVEYVDAVFGKRVS
+85 DVEYVDAVFGERVREAVE
-99 DAVSDAEPG
+99 DAQPG
-108 DVVLLEN
+108 DVILLEN
-115 VRFYS
+115 ARFYS
-120 EEYIEMPPQEAAE
+120 EEYIEMSPKEAAE

-169 PAYAGELMER
+169 PSYAGELMER
-179 EVNVLGSFDEA
+179 EVDVLGSLDDTPE
-190 PNPLVLSLG
+190 PLVLSLG
-199 GAKVKDALGV
+199 GAKVEDALDV
-209 VENVAENGT
+209 VRNVAQNGT
-218 ADRVLLSGA
+218 ADSVLLSGA

-234 AEDVDVGEGTTEFLR
+234 ADGVEVGEGTEEFLR
-249 EEGLLGLVEDA
+249 DEGFFELVDEA
-260 GELLEEHA
+260 GELLEEQGER
-268 DLLETPDDVAVEM
+268 LELPTDVAVEI
-281 DGERVEVGVDELPI
+281 DDERVEVGVDELPV

-303 IETIAEFA
+303 IETVAEYSA
-311 ATLRGA
+311 ALREA
-317 GTAVVNGPPGVYEE
+317 GTALVNGPPGVYEE
-331 ELFERGTQQLF
+331 ELFERGTRELL
-342 SASVEAGYSV
+342 SASVESEYSV
-352 AGGGDTAAAIDSLGV
+352 GGGGDTATAIDSLGV

-378 ASTAMLSGDD
+378 ASTVMLSGDE
-388 LPGIEALEE
+388 LPGVAALEE